1 MGDFATRSF
10 WLETAYT
17 PGPPLEGD
25 RSVDVAIVGGGFT
38 GFWTAYFLKRN
49 APAMRIALIEREVV
63 GYGASGRNGGFAMT
77 LLNRGLNDMV
87 QAFGES
93 AAGDAHRAAAAS
105 VDGIGAF
112 TREHR
117 VECHYEKTGLVAL
130 ASDPSQIPRIEAG
143 YRQAE
148 RLGLAGFRFLDRAT
162 LQASVHS
169 PTYECGVREETCA
182 ILDPAR
188 LVRGLR
194 RVVSELGVEVF
205 EATPV
210 DEIRTESGRVSIRT
224 PHGIVRADQ
233 AVLATNAYSVQ
244 FPQIHRY
251 VIPIYSYIVLTEPLA
266 PALWD
271 AVGWKGREG
280 LEDRRTYLHYYRPTN
295 DGRILFGG
303 EDAPYFYG
311 SNVGPSHDR
320 NPEVFARLQ
329 DDLRRTFP
337 PLADVRFTH
346 AWGGPVGLTV
356 RFVPTFGTLEGGRV
370 HYGFGYCGHGVGPT
384 HLGGQILADLVAG
397 RRTERTDL
405 CFVRTTALPFPP
417 EPLRWLGVTAARR
430 ALLRQDRERRTKD
443 DPWIVR
449 TMMRFGG

>member
-1 MGDFATRSF
+1 MSDYATRSF
-10 WLETAYT
+10 WLEDAYA
-17 PGPPLEGD
+17 PGAALDGD

-38 GFWTAYFLKRN
+38 GFWTAYFLKR
-49 APAMRIALIEREVV
+49 AEPGLRIALLEREVV

-77 LLNRGLNDMV
+77 LLNRGLHDMV
-87 QAFGES
+87 QAFGDS
-93 AAGDAHRAAAAS
+93 ATRDAHRAAAAS

-112 TREHR
+112 TREHA
-117 VECHYEKTGLVAL
+117 VECHYEKNGLIAV
-130 ASDPSQIPRIEAG
+130 ASDPSQGPRIEAE
-143 YRQAE
+143 YREAE
-148 RLGLAGFRFLDRAT
+148 RLGLAGFRFLDRAAV
-162 LQASVHS
+162 QASAHS

-188 LVRGLR
+188 LVRGQG
-194 RVVSELGVEVF
+194 RVAAELGVEVC

-210 DEIRTESGRVSIRT
+210 DDVRAEGRRVTIRT
-224 PHGIVRADQ
+224 PYGVVRADQ
-233 AVLATNAYSVQ
+233 AVLATNAYSVH
-244 FPQIHRY
+244 FPAIQRY
-251 VIPIYSYIVLTEPLA
+251 VVPIYSYIVLTEPLT

-271 AVGWKGREG
+271 AIGWSGREG
-280 LEDRRTYLHYYRPTN
+280 LEDRRTYLHYYRPTR

-311 SNVGPSHDR
+311 SSIGSQHDR
-320 NPEVFARLQ
+320 NPEVFARLK

-337 PLADVRFTH
+337 PLAGIRFTH
-346 AWGGPVGLTV
+346 EWGGPVGLTV
-356 RFVPTFGTLEGGRV
+356 RFVPTFGTLEGGRI

-384 HLGGQILADLVAG
+384 HLGGQILADLVLG
-397 RRTERTDL
+397 RRSERTDL

-417 EPLRWLGVTAARR
+417 EPLRYLGVTAARR
-430 ALLRQDRERRTKD
+430 ALLRQDREHRPKV